1 MRKITKEYTIY
12 KYDEL
17 SENSQE
23 RAIYDYIEELL
34 NFVDFATLNKNNN
47 LYKAIKKA
55 EDMLTPWF
63 TNQYVWEYCQKSIL
77 ENLKKGE
84 YYEDGSVYCG

>member
-12 KYDEL
+12 EYNEL
-17 SENSQE
+17 SKNSQE
-23 RAIYDYIEELL
+23 KAIYNYIVELVSD
-34 NFVDFATLNKNNN
+34 VDFATLKKNSN

-55 EDMLTPWF
+55 EDMRTPWF

>member
-12 KYDEL
+12 EYNEL
-17 SENSQE
+17 SKNSQE
-23 RAIYDYIEELL
+23 KAIYNYIVELVSD
-34 NFVDFATLNKNNN
+34 VDFATLKKNSN

-55 EDMLTPWF
+55 EDMRTPWF

-77 ENLKKGE
+77 KDLKKSE
-84 YYEDGSVYCG
+84 YYEDGSVY

>member
-12 KYDEL
+12 EYNEL
-17 SENSQE
+17 SEDSQE
-23 RAIYDYIEELL
+23 KAIYDYIEELL
-34 NFVDFATLNKNNN
+34 NFVDFATLNKNSN

-77 ENLKKGE
+77 KDLKKSE